1 MDLHVQLDGRRDLS
15 EQIFRQLRDAI
26 LDGRLRPGQRL
37 PPTRE
42 LARQLSVS
50 RNTAGLAYEELVA
63 EGLVEGRV
71 GAGSYVTNA
80 VPVRDAVRRAPAGAV
95 HPRAVWRSVR
105 PFPLAQTPR
114 PPFDFSVGV
123 PDHSRFPLTTWRRLL
138 ARELRESARPFA
150 TYAHPAGHPA
160 LRAAIAAHLG
170 VSRAVRASADDVVV
184 TAGAQQA
191 LDLIGRVLID
201 PGMAVA
207 VEEPGYGR
215 PRALFATLGAK
226 VLPVPVDDEGLVVDA
241 LPARARLVYVTP
253 SHQFPLGV
261 TMSLRRRTALLAWAE
276 RRGAVVIED
285 DYDSEFRFGGR
296 PLDPLQRLDRSGR
309 VLYVGSFSK
318 VLVPGLRL
326 GFVVA
331 PASLQPALQAAR
343 QVADWHGDV
352 APQGA
357 LARFIES
364 GGLAR
369 HIRTVAREYEAR
381 YRRIAAAIETR
392 FAGVL
397 RLVPAA
403 AGLHVAVM
411 LDPKARVTG
420 AAIARAAAEEGV
432 RVAALPEFYAGAAD
446 REGLVIG
453 FGGVDL
459 ARIDAGMDRL
469 ARAVARAR
477 RGPAGDVTPAT
488 HR

>member
-71 GAGSYVTNA
+71 GAGSYVTGA
-80 VPVRDAVRRAPAGAV
+80 VPPREAARRAPAGAV
-95 HPRAVWRSVR
+95 HPRALWRSL
-105 PFPLAQTPR
+105 PLVPIAQTPR
-114 PPFDFSVGV
+114 PPFDFSVGR
-123 PDHSRFPLTTWRRLL
+123 PDHTRFPLTTWRRLL
-138 ARELRESARPFA
+138 ARELRESSRPFA
-150 TYAHPAGHPA
+150 SYADPAGHPA

-170 VSRAVRASADDVVV
+170 ISRAVRASADDVVV

-191 LDLIGRVLID
+191 FDLIGRVLID

-207 VEEPGYGR
+207 VEDPGYGR
-215 PRALFATLGAK
+215 PRALFASLGAK

-241 LPARARLVYVTP
+241 IPARARLVYVTP

-261 TMSLRRRTALLAWAE
+261 TMSLRRRAALLAWAE

-326 GFVVA
+326 GFVIA

-343 QVADWHGDV
+343 QLADWHGDV

-357 LARFIES
+357 LARFIEG

-381 YRRIAAAIETR
+381 YTRIAATIETR

-403 AGLHVAVM
+403 AGLHLTAT
-411 LDPKARVTG
+411 LNPAAGTSG
-420 AAIARAAAEEGV
+420 AAIVRAAADQGV
-432 RVAALPEFYAGAAD
+432 RVAALRDFYAGRAD
-446 REGLVIG
+446 RDGLVIG
-453 FGGVDL
+453 FGAIEL
-459 ARIDAGMDRL
+459 PRIDAGLERL
-469 ARAVARAR
+469 ARVVAGL
-477 RGPAGDVTPAT
+477 RGG
-488 HR
+488 